1 VNGLDANKL
10 YAEIFPSKPFTVH
23 CVPCVYRV
31 PKKAVYRKIMKHFL
45 HKILSIS
52 ILSLLFLACDEIKSV
67 PNPQPP
73 LSENPL
79 ISAKILYTQPNNSV
93 AFDSKNLLS
102 KTLGFTSLK
111 VESNPQFGKLTFNR
125 NGLLIY
131 KADSTKAEGEDL
143 IIYKALNTDSR
154 KDKRDTLRIII
165 TSDPTKIPCN
175 AGVIPDFFTV
185 KLNTSNVLNVLRNDR
200 FCNSILDS
208 TTLEIAEN
216 PLFGTATVEQNRIKY
231 VPKTGSE
238 KDDFFLYQV
247 CTGGAYPVCMI
258 AGVRIDIQGNACRS
272 FLLPDLLIINKNDNN
287 AQIIKV
293 LDNDKLCDNFDKN
306 TLKIVK
312 QPVLGKAS
320 VNKNQEIEYT
330 QTANKVGFDGLEYTV
345 TDKDG
350 KITLRMLVEIYI
362 REVPV
367 CKSDAK
373 NGEME
378 VSVAQMKETEF
389 EIPYQLYVTKCT
401 EIQSVNFEKQPTF
414 GTVRADGKK
423 LFYKLKPSD
432 GKEHNDQFKYIVTT
446 NKGETLQAN
455 FTVKIKK

>member
-1 VNGLDANKL
+1 
-10 YAEIFPSKPFTVH
+10 
-23 CVPCVYRV
+23 
-31 PKKAVYRKIMKHFL
+31 MKHFL
-45 HKILSIS
+45 HKILLIS
-52 ILSLLFLACDEIKSV
+52 TLSLLFWACDEIKSV
-67 PNPQPP
+67 PDPQPP
-73 LSENPL
+73 VPDNPL

-111 VESNPQFGKLTFNR
+111 VENSPKFGKLTFNK

-143 IIYKALNTDSR
+143 LIYKALNTDSR

-165 TSDPTKIPCN
+165 TSDPTKVPCN
-175 AGVIPDFFTV
+175 AGIIPDFFTV
-185 KLNTSNVLNVLRNDR
+185 KLNTTTILNVLGNDR
-200 FCNSILDS
+200 FCSTILDS

-216 PLFGTATVEQNRIKY
+216 PLFGTASIEKNRVKY
-231 VPKTGSE
+231 VPKAGSE
-238 KDDFFLYQV
+238 NDDFFLYRV
-247 CTGGAYPVCMI
+247 CTGGASPVCMI

-272 FLLPDLLIINKNDNN
+272 FLLPDLLIVNKNDNN
-287 AQIIKV
+287 TQIIKV
-293 LDNDKLCDNFDKN
+293 LSNDKICDNFDKN

-312 QPVLGKAS
+312 QPILGKAL
-320 VNKNQEIEYT
+320 VNKNQEIEYA
-330 QTANKVGFDGLEYTV
+330 QTANKMGIDGLEYAITS
-345 TDKDG
+345 KDG
-350 KITLRMLVEIYI
+350 TVTLRMFVEIYI
-362 REVPV
+362 LEVPA

-378 VSVAQMKETEF
+378 VSIAQMKETEF

-414 GTVRADGKK
+414 GTVRADGKR

-455 FTVKIKK
+455 FTVRIKK